1 MIYIELLN
9 YIKKEKLENI
19 EKIKPLLNGK
29 EIKQIF
35 NIKNGKDIK
44 IYLDYLIQEQIN
56 NPKITKIECINLI
69 KTYFENK

>member
-56 NPKITKIECINLI
+56 NPKITKNECINLI
-69 KTYFENK
+69 KTHFENK